1 MSAWFFKNWF
11 TKLKLISSNINQNF
25 DVWTSAFPNY
35 IYFFSSKLSFEA
47 LAGPNFREYIDISW
61 ELILWKTTEKRKT
74 VLQ

>member
-35 IYFFSSKLSFEA
+35 IYFFLKNYL
-47 LAGPNFREYIDISW
+47 LRLWQVLIS
-61 ELILWKTTEKRKT
+61 ENI
-74 VLQ
+74 

>member
-35 IYFFSSKLSFEA
+35 IFFFLKNYL
-47 LAGPNFREYIDISW
+47 LRLWQVLIS
-61 ELILWKTTEKRKT
+61 ENIYKYLGN
-74 VLQ
+74 